1 VGPKYPAGN
10 NWLFGSGGRMAGKH
24 SAIASSVSESDLR
37 LPRFRRDGKGD
48 LLISTLS
55 LLVLR

>member
-1 VGPKYPAGN
+1 
-10 NWLFGSGGRMAGKH
+10 MAGKH